1 MPRHR
6 SDDARA
12 PSAAAG
18 DDAREIRSAVA
29 DATHFLPSQ
38 GPLDVFVHHNTLH
51 AFEHLSFDE
60 GLRRGA
66 EVYGCEPYLAE
77 ERYWQKWADGR
88 IPEESVAAVLAE
100 DLGARGSEMIGG
112 LGSRI
117 EIRSARLR
125 VRPQAASADEIRW
138 ILRETYALTHF
149 VDDVPRAR
157 AKDML
162 EATEAWL
169 AGFRPD
175 GCGSQLTSGV
185 TMRALGEA
193 GFGSRRATPESLRSI
208 TLRLLFETWK
218 AQATRFAD
226 SLRTPPRAT
235 CIRPRDVLLAA
246 TAEDTDLRVNDRL
259 IPFCSAFVDQG
270 IASWRLP
277 HRDDGFLRSFAATTR
292 AGVRG
297 GATWCRNLASSLAG
311 IEKAPDPAIASIT
324 ESLKAFGVGRHD
336 RTSFIRQTLLALRG
350 WAGMI
355 WQVESNAPWLRFPA
369 PKDSLLEFLAV
380 RLLLDRLAADDVSV
394 RHTGEPYARERFEE
408 GGPPPG
414 LADAPDH
421 MALVGLLLSQHLGW
435 SPRDLSRLSDDDWDE
450 LFRELRSFDQ
460 LERRSILHRAF
471 ERTYLERALAAIQTH
486 AEDTPPAGA
495 APAFQLVC
503 CLDERE
509 ESFRR
514 AVEEVDPACE
524 TLGVA
529 GFFGVAMYHRG
540 VTEAHF
546 RPLCPVSIVPTHS
559 VTEEPAYSFR
569 ELSRRRQSGQRRVGR
584 LSHGLHVGTRTLL
597 GGLVT
602 GLAGAL
608 AAVPL
613 VTRIL
618 FPRSTAVLRR
628 TFGRLGEPPLTEL
641 RLERDDGPD
650 HGAPTAIGYTLDEM
664 SDIVAGLLRSIG
676 LAARGALAP
685 MIVIC
690 GHGSSSLN
698 NPQEAAHDCGACG
711 GGRGGPNARAFALM
725 ANDPRVREI
734 LEKRGIRIPPEV
746 QFVGAY
752 HNTCDD
758 SVRWYDL
765 DRLPRASRPSFERA
779 QNAIDEARARNA
791 LERCRRFESA
801 PLSLSRGQALRHVE
815 GRAEDLSQT
824 RPEYGHATNAL
835 CLVGRRRW
843 SRGLFLDRR
852 AFLTSY
858 DPSED
863 DEAGTILEGLLRAV
877 IPVCSGIS
885 LEYYFSYV
893 DPTGYGC
900 GTKLPHNI
908 TSLLGVMDGAQS
920 DLRTGLPWQM
930 VEIHEPFRLQ
940 FVIETTA
947 SILERIL
954 KANPSLARIVDG
966 GWIHLAIIDP
976 LDLRIRRYDGSRFH
990 DLPEPPRPLPT
1001 VPSSEDWFRGRRDHL
1016 DFARIRPEAT

>member
-1 MPRHR
+1 MARHR
-6 SDDARA
+6 SDDASA
-12 PSAAAG
+12 PSSTPA
-18 DDAREIRSAVA
+18 DDAREIRDAVA
-29 DATHFLPSQ
+29 HATHFLPSQ

-51 AFEHLSFDE
+51 AFEDLSFDE

-66 EVYGCEPYLAE
+66 EVYGCEPYLTE
-77 ERYWQKWADGR
+77 ERYWQKRADGR
-88 IPEESVAAVLAE
+88 IPEECVAAVLAD
-100 DLGARGSEMIGG
+100 DLGARGSQTVAG
-112 LGSRI
+112 LASRI
-117 EIRSARLR
+117 ELRSARLR
-125 VRPQAASADEIRW
+125 VRPQATTAAEIRW

-149 VDDVPRAR
+149 ADGVPPAR
-157 AKDML
+157 ATEML
-162 EATEAWL
+162 EATGAWL

-175 GCGSQLTSGV
+175 ACRSPLTSRV
-185 TMRALGEA
+185 TQQALTD
-193 GFGSRRATPESLRSI
+193 GSDRRASPESLRSI

-218 AQATRFAD
+218 AQATRFAS
-226 SLRTPPRAT
+226 SLRPPPRET
-235 CIRPRDVLLAA
+235 CVRPRDVLLDA
-246 TAEDTDLRVNDRL
+246 TAEDTDLRVNERL

-277 HRDDGFLRSFAATTR
+277 DRDDGFLRCFLATTR

-297 GATWCRNLASSLAG
+297 GATWCRDLTSSLAG
-311 IEKAPDPAIASIT
+311 IETAPDPAVASIT
-324 ESLKAFGVGRHD
+324 DSLEAFGVGRRD
-336 RTSFIRQTLLALRG
+336 RTSFLRQTLLALRG

-380 RLLLDRLAADDVSV
+380 RLLLDRLAADDVSR
-394 RHTGEPYARERFEE
+394 RHTGQPYARERFEE
-408 GGPPPG
+408 DGAPAR
-414 LADAPDH
+414 LADTPDH
-421 MALVGLLLSQHLGW
+421 VALVGLLLSQHLGW
-435 SPRDLSRLSDDDWDE
+435 SPRDLSRLSDDEWDD
-450 LFRELRSFDQ
+450 LFRELRSFDS

-471 ERTYLERALAAIQTH
+471 ERTYLERALASIQTH
-486 AEDTPPAGA
+486 AGNAPPAGA
-495 APAFQLVC
+495 TPAFQLVC

-514 AVEEVDPACE
+514 AVEEVDPDCE

-546 RPLCPVSIVPTHS
+546 RPLCPVSILPTHS

-584 LSHGLHVGTRTLL
+584 LSHGLHVETRTLL

-618 FPRSTAVLRR
+618 FPRSTALLRR

-641 RLERDDGPD
+641 RIERDDGPED
-650 HGAPTAIGYTLDEM
+650 GAPTRIGYTLDEM
-664 SDIVAGLLRSIG
+664 ADVVAGLLRSIG
-676 LAARGALAP
+676 LAAEGALAP
-685 MIVIC
+685 VIVIC

-725 ANDPRVREI
+725 ANDPRVREL
-734 LEKRGIRIPPEV
+734 LEQRGIRIPPQV

-765 DRLPRASRPSFERA
+765 DRLPRASRPAFERA
-779 QNAIDEARARNA
+779 QSAVDEARARNA

-801 PLSLSRGQALRHVE
+801 PLSLSPGQALRHVE

-835 CLVGRRRW
+835 CLVGRRQW

-858 DPSED
+858 DPRQD

-885 LEYYFSYV
+885 LEYYFSYL

-947 SILERIL
+947 PILERIL
-954 KANPSLARIVDG
+954 QANPSLARIVDG
-966 GWIHLAIIDP
+966 GWVHLAIIDP
-976 LDLRIRRYDGSRFH
+976 RSLRVRRYEGSRFH
-990 DLPEPPRPLPT
+990 DLPESCRVLST
-1001 VPSSEDWFRGRRDHL
+1001 VRCSEDWFRGRRDHL
-1016 DFARIRPEAT
+1016 DFAQIRPGAA